1 MHTNHNRIKVSD
13 LETDDPDKILVT
25 NSKGELEFIPTK
37 NIKVDSYNALDYDQE
52 GKALDARQGKI
63 LKDLIDNFNQ
73 SNHQQPY
80 LDELIPNIYSPNT
93 TNNIIIKGSFFT
105 PETVVAIQGQIINS
119 FKFKSDNE
127 IHVNITTGQ
136 TDGTFNVTINNGI
149 SKTFADVFSV
159 LLGTVYDSV
168 ESDWIDKVNIN
179 VKEKGTALCIS
190 DTVRASGKWTRLI
203 DVSKN
208 FSIRFHMPFSP
219 LSKGGIDSFVTI
231 KDKNTNETKF
241 YIEDYGR
248 MEGDDPNRVYF
259 GINGQQVGYLQIDRS
274 KYLELRKVGN
284 IVNAYV
290 NDGKVLIAT
299 VSNTATFPNNLQLA
313 VSLLNSDVRNLKYI
327 ELIS

>member
-1 MHTNHNRIKVSD
+1 MDTNHNRIKVSD

-25 NSKGELEFIPTK
+25 NSKGELEFTATK
-37 NIKVDSYNALDYDQE
+37 NIRVDSYNALDYEQG
-52 GKALDARQGKI
+52 GKALDARQGKV

-73 SNHQQPY
+73 SNHQPPY

-93 TNNIIIKGSFFT
+93 TNDIIIKGSFFT
-105 PETVVAIQGQIINS
+105 PETIVTIQGQSINS
-119 FKFKSDNE
+119 FKFKNDNE
-127 IHVNITTGQ
+127 IHINVTTGQ
-136 TDGTFNVTINNGI
+136 TEGTFNVTINNGI
-149 SKTFADVFSV
+149 SKTFADAFSV

-168 ESDWIDKVNIN
+168 ESDWVDKLNIN
-179 VKEKGTALCIS
+179 VTEKGTALCII
-190 DTVRASGKWTRLI
+190 DNVRASGKWTRLI
-203 DVSKN
+203 DVSKD
-208 FSIRFHMPFSP
+208 FSIRFLMPFSP
-219 LSKGGIDSFVTI
+219 LSIGGIDSFVTI

-248 MEGDDPNRVYF
+248 FESDPNRIYF
-259 GINGQQVGYLQIDRS
+259 GINGQQVGYLSIDRS

-284 IVNAYV
+284 IVNAYA